1 MQEIPRNG
9 LTFMSYLVFARK
21 YRPQSFDEVVQQ
33 EHVTRTLK
41 NAITAGRVPHALL
54 FTGPRGTGK
63 TTVARILAKAMN
75 CVQGP
80 TPTPCNACR
89 SCDEITSG
97 HAADVFEIDG
107 ASNNSVDQVRE
118 LRENLKYMPAHSR
131 YKIYII
137 DEVHMLSL
145 AAFNALLKTLEEP
158 PAHVLFIFATTDPHK
173 IPVTILSRCQ
183 RHDLRRIELPAIMEQ
198 MRNICDREGVAID
211 DGGLTLIARE
221 AGGSMRDALSLLDHV
236 FACAQGPVTAELIAE
251 LLGAAERKLLFE
263 LSAAVFARDP
273 ARVLEQIDAVWRRGL
288 EMKRFYSDLL
298 GHFHNMALLKLGDRA
313 VRLVDLPVHEIKQ
326 MQDQVRDIPDAFL
339 TQMLA
344 LLFEAEPA
352 IKLSAHPKLALEM
365 MFLKMFQSPPALS
378 VDTLIERLDQLRSA
392 PPGAAVRA
400 STADTGPGENASSS
414 SLGQDRC
421 PPVQAAP
428 NEPSPPVRELP
439 GHAGLIGERL
449 WGRVVDRVTE
459 DKPSLGGFLKK
470 CRVSFPEQG
479 QVELEVCGNE
489 FTFNN
494 IQKNSDSLE
503 KICTEIA
510 GRSIKLILTTNCEDA
525 KDKRKEKQQIE
536 QLKQKALSDPM
547 VMEAVELFQGKIV
560 DIKVS

>member
-1 MQEIPRNG
+1 
-9 LTFMSYLVFARK
+9 LWVDVMSYLVFARK

-75 CVQGP
+75 CMQGP
-80 TPTPCNACR
+80 SPTPCNACR
-89 SCDEITSG
+89 SCSEITSG
-97 HAADVFEIDG
+97 HSADVFEIDG

-183 RHDLRRIELPAIMEQ
+183 RHDLRRIELPAILEQ
-198 MRNICDREGVAID
+198 MRNICDQEGVAID
-211 DGGLTLIARE
+211 DAGLTLIARE

-273 ARVLEQIDAVWRRGL
+273 ARVLEQIDEVWRQGL
-288 EMKRFYSDLL
+288 ELKRFYSDLL
-298 GHFHNMALLKLGDRA
+298 VYFHNMALLKLGDRA
-313 VRLVDLPVHEIKQ
+313 VRLVDLPAHEIKQ
-326 MQDQVRDIPDAFL
+326 MQAQVRDIPDAFL
-339 TQMLA
+339 TQLLE
-344 LLFEAEPA
+344 LLFQAEPS

-365 MFLKMFQSPPALS
+365 VFLKLFQTPPALS
-378 VDTLIERLDQLRSA
+378 VDTLIERLDQLRSEA
-392 PPGAAVRA
+392 PGVAVPA
-400 STADTGPGENASSS
+400 SSAGIGPGDNASSS
-414 SLGQDRC
+414 PIQQDQS
-421 PPVQAAP
+421 PSTQMVPI
-428 NEPSPPVRELP
+428 EPSMSVPELP
-439 GHAGLIGERL
+439 GHAGLTGSRL
-449 WGRVVDRVTE
+449 WERVVNRVTE
-459 DKPSLGGFLKK
+459 EKPSLGAFLKK
-470 CRVSFPEQG
+470 CRASFPEQG

-510 GRSIKLILTTNCEDA
+510 GRSITLILTANCEDA
-525 KDKRKEKQQIE
+525 NHKRKEKQLLE

-560 DIKVS
+560 DIKAS

>member
-1 MQEIPRNG
+1 
-9 LTFMSYLVFARK
+9 MSYLVFARK

-80 TPTPCNACR
+80 SPTPCNACR

-183 RHDLRRIELPAIMEQ
+183 RHDLRRIELPAILEQ
-198 MRNICDREGVAID
+198 MHNICEHEGVAID

-263 LSAAVFARDP
+263 LSAAVFARDL

-298 GHFHNMALLKLGDRA
+298 VHFHNMVLLKLGDRA

-326 MQDQVRDIPDAFL
+326 MQAQVQDIPDAFL
-339 TQMLA
+339 TQLLE
-344 LLFEAEPA
+344 LLFQAEPA
-352 IKLSAHPKLALEM
+352 IKLSAQPKLALEM
-365 MFLKMFQSPPALS
+365 MFLKLFQAPPALS

-392 PPGAAVRA
+392 APTAVLMA
-400 STADTGPGENASSS
+400 SAGDIGPGENASSS
-414 SLGQDRC
+414 PLGQDRC
-421 PPVQAAP
+421 PPVQAAS
-428 NEPSPPVRELP
+428 NEPSPSAQELA
-439 GHAGLIGERL
+439 GHADLAGARL
-449 WGRVVDRVTE
+449 WGRVIDRVTE
-459 DKPSLGGFLKK
+459 EKPSLGAFLKK
-470 CRVSFPEQG
+470 CRASFPGQA

-510 GRSIKLILTTNCEDA
+510 GRSIKLILTANCEDG
-525 KDKRKEKQQIE
+525 KDKRKEKQLLE

-547 VMEAVELFQGKIV
+547 VMQAVELFQGKIV